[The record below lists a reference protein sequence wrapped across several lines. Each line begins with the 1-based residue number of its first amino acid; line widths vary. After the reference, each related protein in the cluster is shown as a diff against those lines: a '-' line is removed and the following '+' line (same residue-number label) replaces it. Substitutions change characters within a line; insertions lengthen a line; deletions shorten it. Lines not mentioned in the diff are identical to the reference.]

1 MAKVQHSV
9 VIGTPVEKVFA
20 FVTDLENASLW
31 QSWAVEANYT
41 SDGPRGAGTPYV
53 YVARFLGR
61 RIEST
66 GEITAFEPNRRYAWK
81 VTSGPIPMEAETV
94 FEPVDSGTK
103 VTVIMQGEP
112 GGFFKLA
119 EPIVVRMAKR
129 QIETDYANLKDL
141 LEAGTEVDE

>member
-31 QSWAVEANYT
+31 QSWAVEASYT
-41 SDGPRGAGTPYV
+41 SDGPRGTGTPYV

-141 LEAGTEVDE
+141 LEAGTEVGG